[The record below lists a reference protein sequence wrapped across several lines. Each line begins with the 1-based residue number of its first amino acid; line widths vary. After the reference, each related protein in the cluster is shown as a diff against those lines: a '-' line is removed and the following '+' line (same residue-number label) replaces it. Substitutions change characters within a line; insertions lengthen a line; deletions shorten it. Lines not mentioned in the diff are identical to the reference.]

1 MRTVPF
7 KNYIVVLSMAI
18 GVVIVCFILSSMY
31 KSSGQ
36 KIYTSIV
43 ADKIISEIQ
52 LDDLDNF
59 IQENPDAIIYIC
71 DSTKKKTKA
80 IEKKFRKIIVD
91 NNITK
96 YVVYLEKTDDVIKKY
111 DLSSDTPIFIA
122 YQNGAIT
129 EILSKSN
136 YDNKDIESFLVRNKV
151 IEND

>member
-59 IQENPDAIIYIC
+59 IQENPDTIIYIC

-111 DLSSDTPIFIA
+111 DLGSDTPIFIA